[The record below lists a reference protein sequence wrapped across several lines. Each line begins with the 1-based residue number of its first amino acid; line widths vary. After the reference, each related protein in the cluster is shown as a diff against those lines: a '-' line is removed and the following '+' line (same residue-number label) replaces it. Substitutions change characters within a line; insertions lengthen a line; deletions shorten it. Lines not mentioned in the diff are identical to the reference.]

1 MTAHDIALI
10 GFGEAGTIIGGDL
23 AAQGIRVQMFDRLLL
38 DEQQREAMQEKA
50 RLCRV
55 FALDSPEQAV
65 AGVQLVI
72 AR

>member
-1 MTAHDIALI
+1 
-10 GFGEAGTIIGGDL
+10 
-23 AAQGIRVQMFDRLLL
+23 MFDRLLL
-38 DEQQREAMQEKA
+38 DEQQRETMQEKA

-55 FALDSPEQAV
+55 FALDGPEQAV